1 MVKPCSTA
9 LKEREYEDDPQFS
22 SERTELLRT
31 WSRDGLCLVKDVDIL
46 RLAEVKSIMKLLQYN
61 QLCTLAC
68 CSTNSLFQAVLVVS
82 MISGVGLLDEANAKY
97 SLIGHRS
104 YLHLFLL
111 MKPRGN
117 CIVAQCRLPCW

>member
-1 MVKPCSTA
+1 MVKASSTA
-9 LKEREYEDDPQFS
+9 LKEGEYEDDPQFGS
-22 SERTELLRT
+22 KRAELLRT
-31 WSRDGLCLVKDVDIL
+31 WSGDGLCLVKDMDIL
-46 RLAEVKSIMKLLQYN
+46 RLAEVKSIMKLLQHH
-61 QLCTLAC
+61 QLYTLAC
-68 CSTNSLFQAVLVVS
+68 CSTNSLFQAALVVS
-82 MISGVGLLDEANAKY
+82 MISSVGLLYEANAKY